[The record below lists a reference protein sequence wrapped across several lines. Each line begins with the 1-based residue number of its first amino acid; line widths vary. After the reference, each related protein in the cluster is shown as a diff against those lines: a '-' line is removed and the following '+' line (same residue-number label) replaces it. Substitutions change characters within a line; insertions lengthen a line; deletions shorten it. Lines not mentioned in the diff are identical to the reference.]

1 MAFARQKAFPLFISL
16 ALAGILVWRVAP
28 YLKVNNVQP
37 GDRAPGFELT
47 ADTGMGVSLDDY
59 RGKYVLLNFWA
70 TWCAPCVQEVPSLN
84 QLHQELN
91 NDGLVVLA
99 VSVDSQQDS
108 YSAFLERFGVSFPT
122 ARDPDMKIPSLYG
135 TNRYPE
141 TYLIDPE
148 GYVLRKYVGAEN
160 WMRPEIVNYLRS
172 LL

>member
-1 MAFARQKAFPLFISL
+1 MALERRQAFPLLVSL
-16 ALAGILVWRVAP
+16 VLAGVLLWRVTP
-28 YLKVNNVQP
+28 YLQIRNVQP
-37 GDRAPGFELT
+37 GDRAPEFALS
-47 ADTGMGVSLDDY
+47 ADSGTGVSLDDY

-84 QLHQELN
+84 RLHQELN
-91 NDGLVVLA
+91 NQGLVVLA
-99 VSVDSQQDS
+99 VSVDADEDP

-122 ARDPDMKIPSLYG
+122 ARDPEMKIASLYG
-135 TNRYPE
+135 TSRYPE
-141 TYLIDPE
+141 TYLIDPD